1 MALIKCSGCGH
12 MISDRAARCPKCGHP
27 ARQPSEPEQAA
38 ARPASARAGR
48 PPRLK
53 RKRKG
58 AWIAVVIAVVVVCGG
73 GGYALYYKFHKEQTN
88 ALSDAE
94 APADAYAAPDA
105 DGTFAP
111 EDAGD
116 GPVPQDATPVLPDG
130 ADEGREAIT
139 LMGSMTDENGTYPIK
154 LEFEK
159 AGAELTNCVYTN
171 VDMGGKIRMDGY
183 IDGSE
188 FIFTGKDG
196 NYTFQIRI
204 DGHSY
209 DGIATDGPKTLSVSL
224 DKSAPTARSARSSL
238 STPADEAR
246 TETSPAERSVN
257 SRHVADA
264 TSRPVENTVP
274 DDEVY
279 TVVEQPPSFPG
290 GEAALLKYISD
301 HLRYPQTA
309 MDEDIQGVV
318 TVRFAV
324 RANGSVGEVHI
335 VQGLDPAC
343 DAEAVRVVKSLPR
356 FNPGRQQGRPVAVWF
371 TLPIRFQ
378 LS

>member
-12 MISDRAARCPKCGHP
+12 MISDRAARCPKCGRP
-27 ARQPSEPEQAA
+27 LCQPSEPEQAA
-38 ARPASARAGR
+38 ARPAPARAVR
-48 PPRLK
+48 PPRPR
-53 RKRKG
+53 RKSKG
-58 AWIAVVIAVVVVCGG
+58 AWIAVVITAVVVCGG
-73 GGYALYYKFHKEQTN
+73 VGYAVYHKFHKEETY
-88 ALSDAE
+88 ALSD
-94 APADAYAAPDA
+94 ADAYAAPDA
-105 DGTFAP
+105 DSAFVS
-111 EDAGD
+111 EDVGD

-130 ADEGREAIT
+130 ADEGREAFT
-139 LMGSMTDENGTYPIK
+139 LQGSMTDANGTYPIK

-159 AGAELTNCVYTN
+159 TGDELTNCIYTN
-171 VDMGGKIRMDGY
+171 VDLGGKIRMRGDIIGHEY
-183 IDGSE
+183 V
-188 FIFTGKDG
+188 FTGMDG

-246 TETSPAERSVN
+246 T
-257 SRHVADA
+257 DA
-264 TSRPVENTVP
+264 TPQPVENTAP

-279 TVVEQPPSFPG
+279 TVVEQPPSFLG
-290 GEAALLKYISD
+290 GEAALLKFISD

-309 MDEDIQGVV
+309 MDEEVQGVV

-324 RANGSVGEVHI
+324 LANGSVGEVHI

-343 DAEAVRVVKSLPR
+343 DAEAVRVVKSLPC